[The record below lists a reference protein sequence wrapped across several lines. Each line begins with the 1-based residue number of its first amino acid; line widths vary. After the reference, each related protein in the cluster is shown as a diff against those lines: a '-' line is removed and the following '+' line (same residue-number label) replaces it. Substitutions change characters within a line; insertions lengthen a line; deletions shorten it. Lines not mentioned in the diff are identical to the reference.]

1 MKFKLFIATL
11 TAAFLTITLSTSC
24 EKKTDCKVTIKTI
37 DSAGFAVSNM
47 KVKLYANVKNS
58 TGATIEADLKAE
70 GTSDA
75 SGQTTFTFKLPA
87 ILDIKA
93 VGLAGAD
100 SLKGVGIVKL
110 EEGKSVEKSVTVK
123 KI

>member
-11 TAAFLTITLSTSC
+11 AAAFLTVGLSTSC
-24 EKKTDCKVTIKTI
+24 EKKTDCKVTIKTV
-37 DSAGFAVSNM
+37 DSTGFGVSNV
-47 KVKLYANVKNS
+47 KVKLFANVKNS
-58 TGATIEADLKAE
+58 TGATVEADLKAE
-70 GTSDA
+70 GTTDG
-75 SGQTTFTFKLPA
+75 SGLTTFTFKLPA

-100 SLKGVGIVKL
+100 SLQGVGIVKL
-110 EEGKSVEKSVTVK
+110 EEGKSVEKSVTLK